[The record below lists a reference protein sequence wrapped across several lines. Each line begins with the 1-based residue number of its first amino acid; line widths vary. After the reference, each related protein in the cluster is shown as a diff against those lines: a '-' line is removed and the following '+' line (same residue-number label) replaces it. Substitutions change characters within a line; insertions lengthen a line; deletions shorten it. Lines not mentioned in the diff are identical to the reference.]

1 MRKRPDYRVWGSILT
16 LAVVVF
22 AVSGASWFAPQD
34 PNAQIS
40 PALNRYLPPSATH
53 WFGTDQFGRDVFARV
68 LYGGRFS
75 LFIAFSV
82 VCGSLILGT
91 LYGAIS
97 GYAGGILDQVL
108 MRLVDIFLAFPI
120 IFLAVTC
127 MALFGSGLFFLIVVL
142 IMTGWMDIARLVRAE
157 IQSIKRREFVLR
169 AHSAGLRT
177 WRILLRHLL
186 PNVTGIIVT
195 AAIIRVADIILLES
209 ALSFLGLGVQPPTAS
224 WGSIVNDGRTVL
236 ASAWW
241 VAAFPGMA
249 IVVTIISLHL
259 AAESLQYLKKSVPWA

>member
-1 MRKRPDYRVWGSILT
+1 MAT
-16 LAVVVF
+16 LALLVIAVV
-22 AVSGASWFAPQD
+22 GASWIAPQD

-40 PALNRYLPPSATH
+40 PALNRYLPPSTTH
-53 WFGTDQFGRDVFARV
+53 WFGTDQFGRDVFSRV
-68 LYGGRFS
+68 LYGGRLS

-82 VCGSLILGT
+82 VCGSLLVGT

-97 GYAGGILDQVL
+97 GYVGGILDQVL
-108 MRLVDIFLAFPI
+108 MRLADIFLAFPI
-120 IFLAVTC
+120 IFLAVSC

-142 IMTGWMDIARLVRAE
+142 ISTGWMDIARLVRAE
-157 IQSIKRREFVLR
+157 VQSIKRREFVLR
-169 AHSAGLRT
+169 ARSAGLT
-177 WRILLRHLL
+177 TSRILLRHVI

-249 IVVTIISLHL
+249 IVVTILSLHL
-259 AAESLQYLKKSVPWA
+259 TAENFQFLKKSFQEA